1 MQKDACRKPGRTKVK
16 VEKWLDTP
24 QQRKNEK
31 FLLEWHA
38 FRKKMEEKI
47 KQQTDGQA
55 GKTLNLFLLKQFYI
69 TLYKEDGEFYEQ
81 FAKHLEE
88 AEQMEL

>member
-1 MQKDACRKPGRTKVK
+1 MI
-16 VEKWLDTP
+16 
-24 QQRKNEK
+24 N
-31 FLLEWHA
+31 
-38 FRKKMEEKI
+38 
-47 KQQTDGQA
+47 QQTDGQA